1 MACLNPDGTLT
12 QIARAVLTGVETGP
26 LGEEPLAKTAGI
38 PVWRLRA
45 SLREIGAAGLIT
57 AAGEGHM
64 LTDKGREVLALSRE
78 LDGDIA

>member
-12 QIARAVLTGVETGP
+12 AIARAVLDAVE
-26 LGEEPLAKTAGI
+26 AGI
-38 PVWRLRA
+38 AGEVALAQAANIPLWRLRA
-45 SLREIGAAGLIT
+45 SLREIGAVGLIE

-78 LDGDIA
+78 LDGDTA